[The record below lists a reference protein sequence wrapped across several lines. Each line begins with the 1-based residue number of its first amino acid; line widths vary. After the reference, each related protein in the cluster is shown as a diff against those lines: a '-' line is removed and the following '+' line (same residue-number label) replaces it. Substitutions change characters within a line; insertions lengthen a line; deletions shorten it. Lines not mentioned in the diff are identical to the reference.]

1 MVRGVRTCLAFACW
15 TAHSGDSVLDVDPA
29 SKIQASCRRLLAMH
43 ISNHE
48 PLRTHTHAVRHGHKQ
63 ARGTHTH
70 THTYTSFTR
79 SSLHPGSDAALARYR
94 VLPTRCKFG
103 VILCIS
109 LACCQPPLDSAG
121 MHSILFLSVAFP
133 LTQRCP
139 DHIFIRPWPL
149 PSTVDPTT
157 KRSDCFFYFELLDPT
172 LRPDSLQPTASRSTR
187 STQLNDNLDIS
198 QIHRNYIVILAPAHM
213 RPRLC
218 CSNRPS

>member
-1 MVRGVRTCLAFACW
+1 MLDSAQRGQRVGCGPCIKNPSLV
-15 TAHSGDSVLDVDPA
+15 SDA
-29 SKIQASCRRLLAMH
+29 SWRCTFPTM
-43 ISNHE
+43 NPCE
-48 PLRTHTHAVRHGHKQ
+48 RTHTRCDMDTNRHEE
-63 ARGTHTH
+63 HTH

-172 LRPDSLQPTASRSTR
+172 LRLDSLQPTASGSTR

-198 QIHRNYIVILAPAHM
+198 QIHWNYIVILAPAHM